1 MARKPLTDEELSV
14 WEVIREHPGELGFIL
29 QERDYNAY
37 IDTFGASDQVIL
49 TEEQFN
55 LVKNYF
61 NRIGKGN
68 EQYY

>member
-1 MARKPLTDEELSV
+1 MAHKPLTDEELSV
-14 WEVIREHPGELGFIL
+14 WEIIREHPGELGFIL

-68 EQYY
+68 E